1 MKAVKVALCGVEC
14 VNLLTNAM
22 RILGIFYSYN
32 IIYKLENEYN
42 FFGHITKLQ
51 KIINIW
57 KLQNLSLIGKIKIFK
72 TLALSIIIHL
82 ALMTNVP
89 TATIELLSQIQ
100 KELLWC

>member
-1 MKAVKVALCGVEC
+1 MEIAKS
-14 VNLLTNAM
+14 LT
-22 RILGIFYSYN
+22 YW
-32 IIYKLENEYN
+32 EN
-42 FFGHITKLQ
+42 
-51 KIINIW
+51 
-57 KLQNLSLIGKIKIFK
+57 KIFK